1 MSGRPHWYTRRDA
14 SQADIVADLRRLGYT
29 VHDVSPLGGD
39 ALDLF
44 VGGWHH
50 GYGDYAFC
58 QVEVK
63 TEAGELTDGEA
74 EYLARHLDWPIIVAR
89 SAEDVA
95 RWFGAI

>member
-1 MSGRPHWYTRRDA
+1 MGRPHWYTRRDA
-14 SQADIVADLRRLGYT
+14 SQADIVDDLRCLGYT

-44 VGGWHH
+44 VGGRHH
-50 GYGDYAFC
+50 GLREYVWC

-74 EYLARHLDWPIIVAR
+74 EYLARHLGWPIIVAR
-89 SAEDVA
+89 RAEDVA